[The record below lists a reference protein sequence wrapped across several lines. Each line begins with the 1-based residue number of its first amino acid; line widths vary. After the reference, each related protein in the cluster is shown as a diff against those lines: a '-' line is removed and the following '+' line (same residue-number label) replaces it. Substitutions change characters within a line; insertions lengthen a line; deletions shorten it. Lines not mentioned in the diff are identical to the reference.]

1 MAVEMPKPDIILLH
15 APSVYDFRERPAM
28 YGPISDVIPS
38 TPIFEM
44 YPLGFVSM
52 VGYLEQHGYH
62 ARIMN
67 LAVKM
72 LRNPRLDVEKLISG
86 LDAKA
91 FGLDLHWL
99 AHAAGSLDVA
109 EILKKHHPDAPI
121 ILGGLSASYFHEEII
136 QNFPQIDYILRGDT
150 TEKPLLDLMGCIE
163 KSLEPEEVENL
174 TWRGSDGRKR
184 VNPLSFVPEDIDDL
198 WIDYGEVVKLVVRHR
213 DLESALPYED
223 FMDYP
228 FTAVLTCKGCSYDC
242 VTCGGSSYAFE
253 RFFNRE
259 RPVFKTPERLV
270 GEMAVISEYFKAPIF
285 LIGDLRQAGMK
296 WAQAVLNE
304 IRREDLDNT
313 ITFELFNAVPEGY
326 IKKMAK
332 STDSWTI
339 EMSPESHDDRIRS
352 LMGKPYTAVEM
363 EKTVE
368 RALEHGCG
376 KVDVYFMVGLP
387 GQGGKSVLAT
397 VDYSRRLYEKMGRD
411 ERIYTFIAPMAP
423 FLDPGSIVF
432 ENPQEHGYNL
442 LYKTLRDH
450 KEALYRPSWKL
461 YLSYHTDWMTRDEI
475 AETTY
480 EAMIRMNE
488 LKAEMGVTNPGR
500 AALIKQGL
508 SMERDIMTKIDD
520 IIASTSSETE
530 RALEYERLRREIEDA
545 KRSTDISKRELR
557 MPGTAG
563 LRLKGALKYLLRWAG
578 LLR

>member
-1 MAVEMPKPDIILLH
+1 MPKPDIILLH

-99 AHAAGSLDVA
+99 VHAAGSLDVA

-150 TEKPLLDLMGCIE
+150 TEKPLIDLMGCIE
-163 KSLEPEEVENL
+163 KGLEPEEVENL
-174 TWRGSDGRKR
+174 TWRGSDGRKL

-242 VTCGGSSYAFE
+242 VTCGGSSYAFK

-259 RPVFKTPERLV
+259 RPVFKTPEKLV

-296 WAQAVLNE
+296 WAQAVLDE

-376 KVDVYFMVGLP
+376 KVDVYFMVGPP
-387 GQGGKSVLAT
+387 GQSGESALAS

-442 LYKTLRDH
+442 LYKTLKDH

-461 YLSYHTDWMTRDEI
+461 YLSYSTDWMIRDEI

-488 LKAEMGVTNPGR
+488 LKAEMGVTDPGR

-508 SMERDIMTKIDD
+508 SMERDIMRKIDD

-545 KRSTDISKRELR
+545 KKSTDISKRELR

>member
-1 MAVEMPKPDIILLH
+1 
-15 APSVYDFRERPAM
+15 
-28 YGPISDVIPS
+28 
-38 TPIFEM
+38 
-44 YPLGFVSM
+44 
-52 VGYLEQHGYH
+52 
-62 ARIMN
+62 
-67 LAVKM
+67 
-72 LRNPRLDVEKLISG
+72 
-86 LDAKA
+86 
-91 FGLDLHWL
+91 
-99 AHAAGSLDVA
+99 
-109 EILKKHHPDAPI
+109 
-121 ILGGLSASYFHEEII
+121 GLSASYFHEEII
-136 QNFPQIDYILRGDT
+136 QNFHQIDYILRGDT
-150 TEKPLLDLMGCIE
+150 TEKPLIDLMGCIE
-163 KSLEPEEVENL
+163 KGLEPEEVENL
-174 TWRGSDGRKR
+174 TWRGSDGRKL

-242 VTCGGSSYAFE
+242 VTCGGSSYAFK

-259 RPVFKTPERLV
+259 RPVFKTPEKLV

-296 WAQAVLNE
+296 WAQAVLDE

-387 GQGGKSVLAT
+387 RQSGESALAT

-442 LYKTLRDH
+442 LYKTLKEH

-461 YLSYHTDWMTRDEI
+461 YLSYSTDWMIRDEI

-488 LKAEMGVTNPGR
+488 LKAEMGVTDPGR

-508 SMERDIMTKIDD
+508 SMERDIMRKIDD

-545 KRSTDISKRELR
+545 KKSTDISKRELR

>member
-1 MAVEMPKPDIILLH
+1 MPKPDIILLH
-15 APSVYDFRERPAM
+15 APSVYDFRERPAL

-86 LDAKA
+86 LDTKA

-109 EILKKHHPDAPI
+109 EILKKHHPDTPI

-136 QNFPQIDYILRGDT
+136 QHFHQIDYILRGDT

-163 KSLEPEEVENL
+163 KGLEPEDVENL

-213 DLESALPYED
+213 DLESTLPYEY

-228 FTAVLTCKGCSYDC
+228 FTAVLTCKGCNYDC
-242 VTCGGSSYAFE
+242 VTCGGSSYAFK

-296 WAQAVLNE
+296 WAESVLDE

-313 ITFELFNAVPEGY
+313 VTFELFDAIPEGY
-326 IKKMAK
+326 MKKMAR

-339 EMSPESHDDRIRS
+339 EMSPESHDDRVRS
-352 LMGKPYTAVEM
+352 LMGKPYTAFEM

-376 KVDVYFMVGLP
+376 KVDIYFMVGLP
-387 GQGGKSVLAT
+387 GQNGDLALAT

-432 ENPQEHGYNL
+432 ENPQEFGYNL
-442 LYKTLRDH
+442 LYKTLKEH

-461 YLSYHTDWMTRDEI
+461 YLSYSTDWMTRDEI

-480 EAMIRMNE
+480 EAMIRINE
-488 LKAEMGVTNPGR
+488 LKAEMGVTDPVR

-508 SMERDIMTKIDD
+508 SMERDIMRKIDD
-520 IIASTSSETE
+520 IIASTGSEKD
-530 RALEYERLRREIEDA
+530 RALEYERLRWEIEDA
-545 KRSTDISKRELR
+545 KKSTIFAKKELR
-557 MPGTAG
+557 MPGTTG
-563 LRLKGALKYLLRWAG
+563 LRLKGALKYLLKLAG

>member
-1 MAVEMPKPDIILLH
+1 M
-15 APSVYDFRERPAM
+15 
-28 YGPISDVIPS
+28 
-38 TPIFEM
+38 
-44 YPLGFVSM
+44 
-52 VGYLEQHGYH
+52 
-62 ARIMN
+62 
-67 LAVKM
+67 
-72 LRNPRLDVEKLISG
+72 
-86 LDAKA
+86 
-91 FGLDLHWL
+91 
-99 AHAAGSLDVA
+99 
-109 EILKKHHPDAPI
+109 
-121 ILGGLSASYFHEEII
+121 
-136 QNFPQIDYILRGDT
+136 
-150 TEKPLLDLMGCIE
+150 
-163 KSLEPEEVENL
+163 
-174 TWRGSDGRKR
+174 
-184 VNPLSFVPEDIDDL
+184 
-198 WIDYGEVVKLVVRHR
+198 VKLVVRHR

-296 WAQAVLNE
+296 WAQAVLDE

-313 ITFELFNAVPEGY
+313 VTFELFEAVPEGY
-326 IKKMAK
+326 MKKMAS

-387 GQGGKSVLAT
+387 GQSGESALAT
-397 VDYSRRLYEKMGRD
+397 IDYSRRLYEKMGRD
-411 ERIYTFIAPMAP
+411 KRIYTFIAPMAP

-442 LYKTLRDH
+442 LYKTLREH

-461 YLSYHTDWMTRDEI
+461 YLNYHTDWMTRDEI

-488 LKAEMGVTNPGR
+488 LKAEMGVTDPGR

-508 SMERDIMTKIDD
+508 SMERDIMRKIDD